1 MTGRENKRRKK
12 GKGRKSEQKTQRGKT
27 NEKEKK
33 TERERG
39 GEKGERERE
48 SGCKQRVIGRQA
60 EITRSNL
67 ITHCVNNYS
76 PEGISIK

>member
-1 MTGRENKRRKK
+1 MNRKHREARQMK
-12 GKGRKSEQKTQRGKT
+12 
-27 NEKEKK
+27 KEKN
-33 TERERG
+33 RERG
-39 GEKGERERE
+39 GVRKERERE